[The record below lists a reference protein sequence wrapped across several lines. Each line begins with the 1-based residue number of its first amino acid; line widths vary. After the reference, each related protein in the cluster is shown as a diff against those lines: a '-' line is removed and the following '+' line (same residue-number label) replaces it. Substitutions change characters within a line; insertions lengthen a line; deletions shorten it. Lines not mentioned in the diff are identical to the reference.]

1 MKRTKFAG
9 KLVQRYY
16 LKYKKDLS
24 EVKKGMKENK
34 EQKIKPL
41 IR

>member
-1 MKRTKFAG
+1 MKRTKLAG

-16 LKYKKDLS
+16 PKYKKDLS

-34 EQKIKPL
+34 EHKIKPFL
-41 IR
+41 R